1 VSGGE
6 LKVAGSAHT
15 DVAAYVLGV
24 LSEAESTQFEA
35 HLMNCPH
42 CQLDLIEL
50 YQLPDVLDLVKRSWP
65 EPPLPA
71 PSPRTLA
78 PGPRVLRGL
87 MEEASVKRR
96 RRKRLGIIA
105 GAAAAALVV
114 AGPLVTLA
122 VRPADA
128 VPPASLSAPGTK
140 QPPPATSVLAT
151 SVPSPSTGASSEPGG
166 GQTYGRGSG
175 SGGSAVSA
183 VVKVSPVEWG
193 SRVDLELRGIVGPLK
208 CQLFAISTTGDARVV
223 SGWSVP
229 PKGFGIPGSPEPL
242 RLQGSISLPM
252 DQIARFEVRGDD
264 GTVLVVVQR

>member
-1 VSGGE
+1 
-6 LKVAGSAHT
+6 VAGSAHT

-24 LSEAESTQFEA
+24 LSEAENSQFEA

-65 EPPLPA
+65 EPPMPA
-71 PSPRTLA
+71 PSPRTLS

-87 MEEASVKRR
+87 MEEAAVKRR
-96 RRKRLGIIA
+96 RRRRIGILA
-105 GAAAAALVV
+105 GAAAAAAVI

-128 VPPASLSAPGTK
+128 VAPASLAAPSTK
-140 QPPPATSVLAT
+140 QPPPATIVPAT
-151 SVPSPSTGASSEPGG
+151 STAPPATGTSSQPGG

-175 SGGSAVSA
+175 GSAVSA
-183 VVKVSPVEWG
+183 LVTVSPVEWG
-193 SRVDLELRGIVGPLK
+193 SRVELELRGIVGPVN
-208 CQLFAISTTGDARVV
+208 CQLVAIPAAGDERVV
-223 SGWSVP
+223 SSWSVP

-242 RLQGSISLPM
+242 RLQGSISLAM
-252 DQIARFEVRGDD
+252 DKISRFEVRGDD

>member
-1 VSGGE
+1 M
-6 LKVAGSAHT
+6 AASAHT

-24 LSEAESTQFEA
+24 LSEAENTQFEA

-65 EPPLPA
+65 EPPMPA
-71 PSPRTLA
+71 PGPRTLA

-87 MEEASVKRR
+87 MEEATVKRR
-96 RRKRLGIIA
+96 RRKRLGLLA

-128 VPPASLSAPGTK
+128 VPPASLSAPSTK
-140 QPPPATSVLAT
+140 QAPPETGVLAT
-151 SVPSPSTGASSEPGG
+151 SVPPAQPGSS
-166 GQTYGRGSG
+166 QTYGRGSG
-175 SGGSAVSA
+175 GSAVNA
-183 VVKVSPVEWG
+183 LVTVSPVEWG
-193 SRVDLELRGIVGPLK
+193 SRVELELRGIVGPVK
-208 CQLFAISTTGDARVV
+208 CRLVAISKAGDESVV
-223 SGWSVP
+223 SSWSVP

-242 RLQGSISLPM
+242 RLQGTISLAM
-252 DQIARFEVRGDD
+252 DQIGRFEVRGDD
-264 GTVLVVVQR
+264 GSVLVSVQR

>member
-1 VSGGE
+1 M
-6 LKVAGSAHT
+6 AGSAHT

-35 HLMNCPH
+35 HLMDCPN

-65 EPPLPA
+65 EPPMPA

-87 MEEASVKRR
+87 MEEAAVKRR
-96 RRKRLGIIA
+96 RRKRLGLIA

-128 VPPASLSAPGTK
+128 VPPASLSAPNK
-140 QPPPATSVLAT
+140 PAPATSVPAT
-151 SVPSPSTGASSEPGG
+151 STAPPSSGAAGQPGG
-166 GQTYGRGSG
+166 GRTYGRG

-183 VVKVSPVEWG
+183 LVTVSPVEWG
-193 SRVDLELRGIVGPLK
+193 SKVELELRGIVGPLK
-208 CQLFAISTTGDARVV
+208 CRLIAISAAGDESVV
-223 SGWSVP
+223 SSWTVP
-229 PKGFGIPGSPEPL
+229 PKGFGIPGSSEPL
-242 RLQGSISLPM
+242 RLQGNISMVM

-264 GTVLVVVQR
+264 GAVLVVVQR

>member
-1 VSGGE
+1 M
-6 LKVAGSAHT
+6 AGSAHT

-65 EPPLPA
+65 EPPMPA

-87 MEEASVKRR
+87 MEEAAVKRR
-96 RRKRLGIIA
+96 RRKRIGILA
-105 GAAAAALVV
+105 GAAAAAAVI

-128 VPPASLSAPGTK
+128 VPPASLAAPAGK

-151 SVPSPSTGASSEPGG
+151 SVPPPSSGAPSQPGG

-175 SGGSAVSA
+175 GSAVSA
-183 VVKVSPVEWG
+183 VVTVSPVEWG

-208 CQLFAISTTGDARVV
+208 CQLIAISTTGDDRVV

-229 PKGFGIPGSPEPL
+229 PKGFGIPGSPDPL
-242 RLQGSISLPM
+242 RLQGSTSLAVEQIS
-252 DQIARFEVRGDD
+252 RFEVRGDD

>member
-1 VSGGE
+1 M
-6 LKVAGSAHT
+6 AGSAHT

-24 LSEAESTQFEA
+24 LSEAENTQFEA

-65 EPPLPA
+65 EPPMPA
-71 PSPRTLA
+71 PSPRTLS

-87 MEEASVKRR
+87 MEEAAVKRR
-96 RRKRLGIIA
+96 RRRRLGILA

-128 VPPASLSAPGTK
+128 VPPASLAAPSGK
-140 QPPPATSVLAT
+140 QPPPATSVAGT
-151 SVPSPSTGASSEPGG
+151 STPPPSAPAGQPGG

-175 SGGSAVSA
+175 GSAVNA
-183 VVKVSPVEWG
+183 LVTVSPVEWG
-193 SRVDLELRGIVGPLK
+193 SRVELELRGIVGPVK
-208 CQLFAISTTGDARVV
+208 CQLVAIPAAGDERVV
-223 SGWSVP
+223 SSWSVP

-242 RLQGSISLPM
+242 RLQGSVSLAM
-252 DQIARFEVRGDD
+252 DQISRFEVRGDD

>member
-1 VSGGE
+1 M
-6 LKVAGSAHT
+6 AGSAHT

-65 EPPLPA
+65 EPPMPA
-71 PSPRTLA
+71 PGPRTLA

-87 MEEASVKRR
+87 MEEAAVKRR
-96 RRKRLGIIA
+96 RRKRIGILA
-105 GAAAAALVV
+105 GAAAAAAVI

-128 VPPASLSAPGTK
+128 VPPAALAAPTSK

-151 SVPSPSTGASSEPGG
+151 SVPPPSTGAPSQPGG

-175 SGGSAVSA
+175 GSAVSA
-183 VVKVSPVEWG
+183 VVTVSPVEWG

-208 CQLFAISTTGDARVV
+208 CQLVAISTTGDDRVV

-229 PKGFGIPGSPEPL
+229 PKGFGIPGSPDPL
-242 RLQGSISLPM
+242 RLQGSTSLAVEQIS
-252 DQIARFEVRGDD
+252 RFEVRGDD

>member
-1 VSGGE
+1 M
-6 LKVAGSAHT
+6 AGSAHT

-24 LSEAESTQFEA
+24 LSEAENAQFEA

-65 EPPLPA
+65 EPPMPA
-71 PSPRTLA
+71 PSPRTLS

-87 MEEASVKRR
+87 MEEAAVKRR
-96 RRKRLGIIA
+96 RRKRVGLLA
-105 GAAAAALVV
+105 GAAAAAAVI

-128 VPPASLSAPGTK
+128 VPPAALASPSGK
-140 QPPPATSVLAT
+140 QPPPVSSVPATSTAP
-151 SVPSPSTGASSEPGG
+151 PSAGAPAQPGG

-175 SGGSAVSA
+175 GSAVSA
-183 VVKVSPVEWG
+183 VVTVSPVEWG
-193 SRVDLELRGIVGPLK
+193 SRVDLELRGIVGPVK
-208 CQLFAISTTGDARVV
+208 CQLVAVSTAGDERVV
-223 SGWSVP
+223 SSWAVP

-242 RLQGSISLPM
+242 RLQGSISLAM
-252 DQIARFEVRGDD
+252 DQIGRFEVRGDD
-264 GTVLVVVQR
+264 GSVLVVVQR

>member
-1 VSGGE
+1 
-6 LKVAGSAHT
+6 VAGSAHT

-24 LSEAESTQFEA
+24 LSEAENTQFEA

-65 EPPLPA
+65 EPPMPA
-71 PSPRTLA
+71 PSPRTLS

-87 MEEASVKRR
+87 MEEAAVKRR
-96 RRKRLGIIA
+96 RRRRIGILA
-105 GAAAAALVV
+105 GAAAAAAVI

-128 VPPASLSAPGTK
+128 VPPASLTAPSTK
-140 QPPPATSVLAT
+140 QPPPSVLAT
-151 SVPSPSTGASSEPGG
+151 STAPPSAGPAGQPGG
-166 GQTYGRGSG
+166 GRTYGRG

-183 VVKVSPVEWG
+183 LVTVSPVEWG
-193 SRVDLELRGIVGPLK
+193 SRVELELRGIVGPVN
-208 CQLFAISTTGDARVV
+208 CQLVAIPAAGDERVV
-223 SGWSVP
+223 SSWSVP

-242 RLQGSISLPM
+242 RLQGSVSLAMDEIS
-252 DQIARFEVRGDD
+252 RFEVRGDD

>member
-1 VSGGE
+1 
-6 LKVAGSAHT
+6 VAGSAHT

-24 LSEAESTQFEA
+24 LSEAESNQFEA

-71 PSPRTLA
+71 PGPRTLA

-96 RRKRLGIIA
+96 RRKRIGIIA
-105 GAAAAALVV
+105 GTAAAALVI

-128 VPPASLSAPGTK
+128 VPPAALSAPSSK
-140 QPPPATSVLAT
+140 QPPPSVLAT
-151 SVPSPSTGASSEPGG
+151 SIPPPAATTPGQPGG

-175 SGGSAVSA
+175 GSAVSA
-183 VVKVSPVEWG
+183 VVTVSPVEWG
-193 SRVDLELRGIVGPLK
+193 SRVELELRGIVGPLK
-208 CQLFAISTTGDARVV
+208 CQLVAVSKTGEDSVV

-242 RLQGSISLPM
+242 RLQGSTSLPM
-252 DQIARFEVRGDD
+252 DQIGRFEVRAGD
-264 GTVLVVVQR
+264 GTVLVMVQR

>member
-1 VSGGE
+1 
-6 LKVAGSAHT
+6 VAGSAHT

-24 LSEAESTQFEA
+24 LSEAENTQFEA

-65 EPPLPA
+65 EPPMPA
-71 PSPRTLA
+71 PGPRTLS

-87 MEEASVKRR
+87 MEEAAVKRR
-96 RRKRLGIIA
+96 RRKRIGLLA
-105 GAAAAALVV
+105 GAAAAAAVI

-128 VPPASLSAPGTK
+128 VPPAALAPPSSK
-140 QPPPATSVLAT
+140 QAPSVSSVPATST
-151 SVPSPSTGASSEPGG
+151 PPPGSTQGQPGG

-175 SGGSAVSA
+175 GSAVSA
-183 VVKVSPVEWG
+183 VVTVSPVEWG
-193 SRVDLELRGIVGPLK
+193 SRVDLDLRGIVGPVK
-208 CQLFAISTTGDARVV
+208 CQLIAVSTAGDERVV
-223 SGWSVP
+223 SSWSVP

-242 RLQGSISLPM
+242 RLQGSVSLTM
-252 DQIARFEVRGDD
+252 DQIGRFEVRGDD
-264 GTVLVVVQR
+264 GAVLVVVQR

>member
-1 VSGGE
+1 
-6 LKVAGSAHT
+6 VAGSAHT

-24 LSEAESTQFEA
+24 LGEAENAQFEA
-35 HLMNCPH
+35 HLMNCPN

-50 YQLPDVLDLVKRSWP
+50 YQLPDVLDEVKRSWP
-65 EPPLPA
+65 EPPMPA
-71 PSPRTLA
+71 PGPRTLS

-128 VPPASLSAPGTK
+128 VPPASLAAPGGK
-140 QPPPATSVLAT
+140 QPAPLT
-151 SVPSPSTGASSEPGG
+151 SVPAASTAPPSAAVPGQSGG
-166 GQTYGRGSG
+166 GRTYGHG
-175 SGGSAVSA
+175 SGGSAVNA
-183 VVKVSPVEWG
+183 LVTVAPVEWG
-193 SRVDLELRGIVGPLK
+193 SRVDLELRGIVGPMK
-208 CQLFAISTTGDARVV
+208 CQLVAVSAAGEDRVV

-242 RLQGSISLPM
+242 RLQGATSLTM
-252 DQIARFEVRGDD
+252 DQISRFEVRGED

>member
-1 VSGGE
+1 M
-6 LKVAGSAHT
+6 AGSAHT

-24 LSEAESTQFEA
+24 LSEAENTQFEA

-65 EPPLPA
+65 EPPMPA
-71 PSPRTLA
+71 PGPRTLS

-87 MEEASVKRR
+87 MEEAAVKRR
-96 RRKRLGIIA
+96 RRKRIGLLA
-105 GAAAAALVV
+105 GAAAAAAVI

-128 VPPASLSAPGTK
+128 VAPAALAAPSGKQAPPVSSV
-140 QPPPATSVLAT
+140 PATSTAP
-151 SVPSPSTGASSEPGG
+151 PSSGAPGQPGG

-175 SGGSAVSA
+175 GSAVSA
-183 VVKVSPVEWG
+183 VVTVSPVEWG
-193 SRVDLELRGIVGPLK
+193 SRVDLELRGIVGPVK
-208 CQLFAISTTGDARVV
+208 CQLVAVSTGGDERVV
-223 SGWSVP
+223 SSWAVP

-242 RLQGSISLPM
+242 RLQGSISLAM
-252 DQIARFEVRGDD
+252 DQIGRFEVRGDD
-264 GTVLVVVQR
+264 GSVLVVVQR

>member
-1 VSGGE
+1 M
-6 LKVAGSAHT
+6 AGSAHT

-24 LSEAESTQFEA
+24 LSEAENTQFEA

-65 EPPLPA
+65 EPPMPA
-71 PSPRTLA
+71 PSPRTLS

-87 MEEASVKRR
+87 MEEAAVKRR
-96 RRKRLGIIA
+96 RRRRIGILA
-105 GAAAAALVV
+105 GAAAAAAVI

-128 VPPASLSAPGTK
+128 VPPASLSAPSNK
-140 QPPPATSVLAT
+140 QPPPSPSVLAT
-151 SVPSPSTGASSEPGG
+151 SIAPPSAGTSSQPGG

-175 SGGSAVSA
+175 GSAVSA
-183 VVKVSPVEWG
+183 LVTVSPVEWG
-193 SRVDLELRGIVGPLK
+193 SRVELELRGIVGPVN
-208 CQLFAISTTGDARVV
+208 CQLVAIPTAGDERVV
-223 SGWSVP
+223 SSWSVP

-242 RLQGSISLPM
+242 RLQGSISLAM
-252 DQIARFEVRGDD
+252 DRISRFEVRGDD

>member
-1 VSGGE
+1 
-6 LKVAGSAHT
+6 VAGSAHT

-24 LSEAESTQFEA
+24 LSEAENTQFEA
-35 HLMNCPH
+35 HLMNCPN

-65 EPPLPA
+65 EPPMPA
-71 PSPRTLA
+71 PSPRTLS

-87 MEEASVKRR
+87 MEEATVKRR
-96 RRKRLGIIA
+96 RRRRLGILA

-128 VPPASLSAPGTK
+128 VPPASLAAPSGK
-140 QPPPATSVLAT
+140 QPPPATSVPAT
-151 SVPSPSTGASSEPGG
+151 SVAPPSAASSRAPGG

-183 VVKVSPVEWG
+183 LVTVSPVEWG
-193 SRVDLELRGIVGPLK
+193 SLVELELRGIVGPIN
-208 CQLFAISTTGDARVV
+208 CQLVAVSTAGEDRVV
-223 SGWSVP
+223 SSWAVP
-229 PKGFGIPGSPEPL
+229 PKGYGIPGSPESL

-252 DQIARFEVRGDD
+252 DRIARFEVRGDD

>member
-1 VSGGE
+1 VT
-6 LKVAGSAHT
+6 GSAHT

-65 EPPLPA
+65 EPPMPA
-71 PSPRTLA
+71 PGPRTLA

-87 MEEASVKRR
+87 MEEATVKRR

-128 VPPASLSAPGTK
+128 VPPAALSAPSK
-140 QPPPATSVLAT
+140 PPPATSVPAT
-151 SVPSPSTGASSEPGG
+151 SVPPSAGAPAPGQPGG

-175 SGGSAVSA
+175 GSAVSA
-183 VVKVSPVEWG
+183 LVTVSPVEWG
-193 SRVDLELRGIVGPLK
+193 SRVELELRGIVGPLK
-208 CQLFAISTTGDARVV
+208 CQLVAVSTANDERVV
-223 SGWSVP
+223 SSWVVP
-229 PKGFGIPGSPEPL
+229 PKGFGIPGSSEPL
-242 RLQGSISLPM
+242 RLQGSISM
-252 DQIARFEVRGDD
+252 AADQIARFEVRGDD
-264 GTVLVVVQR
+264 GAVLVVVQR

>member
-1 VSGGE
+1 VPFANGGE
-6 LKVAGSAHT
+6 LSVAGSAHT

-24 LSEAESTQFEA
+24 LSEAENAQFEA

-65 EPPLPA
+65 EPPMPA
-71 PSPRTLA
+71 PGPRTLS

-87 MEEASVKRR
+87 MEEAAVKRR
-96 RRKRLGIIA
+96 RRRRIGILA
-105 GAAAAALVV
+105 GAAAAAAVI

-128 VPPASLSAPGTK
+128 VPPASLSAPSGK
-140 QPPPATSVLAT
+140 QALPVTSPPATSTA
-151 SVPSPSTGASSEPGG
+151 PPSTPAGQPGG

-175 SGGSAVSA
+175 GSAVSA
-183 VVKVSPVEWG
+183 LITVSPVEWG
-193 SRVDLELRGIVGPLK
+193 SRVELELRGIVGPIDCELV
-208 CQLFAISTTGDARVV
+208 AVSTSGVDRVV
-223 SGWSVP
+223 SSWTVP

-242 RLQGSISLPM
+242 RLQGSTMLPM
-252 DQIARFEVRGDD
+252 DQIGRFEVRGGD
-264 GTVLVVVQR
+264 GTVLVVVRR

>member
-1 VSGGE
+1 M
-6 LKVAGSAHT
+6 AGSAHT

-50 YQLPDVLDLVKRSWP
+50 YQLPDVLDMVKRSWP
-65 EPPLPA
+65 EPPMPA

-87 MEEASVKRR
+87 MEEAAVKRR
-96 RRKRLGIIA
+96 RRKRIGILA
-105 GAAAAALVV
+105 GAAAAAAVI

-128 VPPASLSAPGTK
+128 VPPASLSAPSGK
-140 QPPPATSVLAT
+140 QAVTSVAAT
-151 SVPSPSTGASSEPGG
+151 SVPAPSTGAPSQPGS
-166 GQTYGRGSG
+166 GQTYGRG

-183 VVKVSPVEWG
+183 VVRVSPVEWG

-208 CQLFAISTTGDARVV
+208 CQLFAVSTTGDDRVV

-229 PKGFGIPGSPEPL
+229 PKGFGIPGSPDPL
-242 RLQGSISLPM
+242 RLQGSVSLAM

>member
-1 VSGGE
+1 M
-6 LKVAGSAHT
+6 AGSAHT

-87 MEEASVKRR
+87 MEEAAVKRR
-96 RRKRLGIIA
+96 RRKRIGILA
-105 GAAAAALVV
+105 GAAAAAAVI

-128 VPPASLSAPGTK
+128 VPPASLAAPSGK
-140 QPPPATSVLAT
+140 ASPSVLAT
-151 SVPSPSTGASSEPGG
+151 STPPPSPESPGQPGG

-175 SGGSAVSA
+175 GSAVSA
-183 VVKVSPVEWG
+183 LVTVSPVEWG
-193 SRVDLELRGIVGPLK
+193 SRVELELRGIVGPMK
-208 CQLFAISTTGDARVV
+208 CQLVAVSTAGDDRVV

-242 RLQGSISLPM
+242 RLQGSISLAM
-252 DQIARFEVRGDD
+252 DQIGRFEVRGDD

>member
-1 VSGGE
+1 
-6 LKVAGSAHT
+6 VAGSAHT

-24 LSEAESTQFEA
+24 LSEAENAQFEA

-65 EPPLPA
+65 EPPMPA
-71 PSPRTLA
+71 PSPRTLS

-87 MEEASVKRR
+87 MEEAAVKRR
-96 RRKRLGIIA
+96 RRKRIGLLA
-105 GAAAAALVV
+105 GAAAAAAVI

-128 VPPASLSAPGTK
+128 VPPAALASPSGK
-140 QPPPATSVLAT
+140 QPPPVSSVPATSTAP
-151 SVPSPSTGASSEPGG
+151 PSAGAPGQPGG

-175 SGGSAVSA
+175 GSAVSA
-183 VVKVSPVEWG
+183 VVTVSPVEWG
-193 SRVDLELRGIVGPLK
+193 SRVDLELRGIVGPVK
-208 CQLFAISTTGDARVV
+208 CQLVAVSTAGDERVV
-223 SGWSVP
+223 SSWVVP

-242 RLQGSISLPM
+242 RLQGTISLAM
-252 DQIARFEVRGDD
+252 DQIGRFEVRGDD
-264 GTVLVVVQR
+264 GSVLVVVQR

>member
-1 VSGGE
+1 M
-6 LKVAGSAHT
+6 AASAHT

-24 LSEAESTQFEA
+24 LSEAENSQFEA

-65 EPPLPA
+65 EPPMPA

-87 MEEASVKRR
+87 MEEATVKRR
-96 RRKRLGIIA
+96 RRKRLGLLA

-128 VPPASLSAPGTK
+128 VPPASLSAPSTK
-140 QPPPATSVLAT
+140 QAPPATSVLAT
-151 SVPSPSTGASSEPGG
+151 SVPPPASGAVQPGG

-175 SGGSAVSA
+175 GSAVNA
-183 VVKVSPVEWG
+183 LVTVSPVEWG
-193 SRVDLELRGIVGPLK
+193 SRVDLELRGIVGPVK
-208 CQLFAISTTGDARVV
+208 CQLVAISTAGDERVV
-223 SGWSVP
+223 SSWAVP

-242 RLQGSISLPM
+242 RLQGTISLAM
-252 DQIARFEVRGDD
+252 DQIGRFEVRGDD
-264 GTVLVVVQR
+264 GSVLVSVQR

>member
-1 VSGGE
+1 
-6 LKVAGSAHT
+6 VAGSAHT

-24 LSEAESTQFEA
+24 LSEAENTQFEA

-65 EPPLPA
+65 EPPMPA
-71 PSPRTLA
+71 PSPRTLS

-87 MEEASVKRR
+87 MDEAPVKRR

-105 GAAAAALVV
+105 GVAAAALVV

-128 VPPASLSAPGTK
+128 VPPASLAAPSGK
-140 QPPPATSVLAT
+140 QPPPVT
-151 SVPSPSTGASSEPGG
+151 SVPATSTAPPPAGTQPQPGG

-175 SGGSAVSA
+175 GSAVSA
-183 VVKVSPVEWG
+183 LVTVSPVEWG

-208 CQLFAISTTGDARVV
+208 CQLVAVSTAGDERVV
-223 SGWSVP
+223 SSWVVP
-229 PKGFGIPGSPEPL
+229 PKGFGIPGSSEPL
-242 RLQGSISLPM
+242 RLQGSISMVM

-264 GTVLVVVQR
+264 GTVLVIVQR

>member
-1 VSGGE
+1 M
-6 LKVAGSAHT
+6 AGSPHT

-24 LSEAESTQFEA
+24 LSEAENTQFEA

-65 EPPLPA
+65 EPPMPA
-71 PSPRTLA
+71 PSPRTLS

-87 MEEASVKRR
+87 MEEAAIKRR
-96 RRKRLGIIA
+96 RRRRIGILA
-105 GAAAAALVV
+105 GAAAAAAVI

-128 VPPASLSAPGTK
+128 VPPAALASPSGK
-140 QPPPATSVLAT
+140 QPPPVSSVPATSTAPPA
-151 SVPSPSTGASSEPGG
+151 SGSPGQPGG

-175 SGGSAVSA
+175 GSAVSA
-183 VVKVSPVEWG
+183 VVTVSPVEWG
-193 SRVDLELRGIVGPLK
+193 SRVDLELRGIVGPVK
-208 CQLFAISTTGDARVV
+208 CQLVAVSTAGDERVV
-223 SGWSVP
+223 SSWSVP

-242 RLQGSISLPM
+242 RLQGSISLAM
-252 DQIARFEVRGDD
+252 DQIGRFEVRGDD
-264 GTVLVVVQR
+264 GSVLVVVQR

>member
-1 VSGGE
+1 M
-6 LKVAGSAHT
+6 AGSAHT

-65 EPPLPA
+65 EPPMPA
-71 PSPRTLA
+71 PGPRTLA

-128 VPPASLSAPGTK
+128 VPPASLSAPSSK
-140 QPPPATSVLAT
+140 QPPPATSVPAT
-151 SVPSPSTGASSEPGG
+151 STAPPSTGTPAQPGG

-175 SGGSAVSA
+175 TGGSAVSA
-183 VVKVSPVEWG
+183 VVTVSPVEWG
-193 SRVDLELRGIVGPLK
+193 TRVDLELRGIVGPLK
-208 CQLFAISTTGDARVV
+208 CQLFAVSTTGDDRVV
-223 SGWSVP
+223 SGWAVP
-229 PKGFGIPGSPEPL
+229 PKGFGIPGSPDPL
-242 RLQGSISLPM
+242 RLQGSISLAM
-252 DQIARFEVRGDD
+252 DQISRFEVRGDD

>member
-1 VSGGE
+1 M
-6 LKVAGSAHT
+6 AGSAHT

-24 LSEAESTQFEA
+24 LSEAENNQFEA

-65 EPPLPA
+65 EPPMPA
-71 PSPRTLA
+71 PGPRTLA

-96 RRKRLGIIA
+96 RRRRAGIIA
-105 GAAAAALVV
+105 GTAAAALVI

-128 VPPASLSAPGTK
+128 VPPASLSAPSGKPASAVTSV
-140 QPPPATSVLAT
+140 PATSTPPPSAAST
-151 SVPSPSTGASSEPGG
+151 SRPPGG

-175 SGGSAVSA
+175 GSAVNA
-183 VVKVSPVEWG
+183 LVTVLPVEWG
-193 SRVDLELRGIVGPLK
+193 SRVELELRGIVGPLN
-208 CQLFAISTTGDARVV
+208 CQLVAISAAGEERVV
-223 SGWSVP
+223 TGWSVP

-242 RLQGSISLPM
+242 RLQGSTSMTM
-252 DQIARFEVRGDD
+252 DQIGRFEVRGED
-264 GTVLVVVQR
+264 GTVLVMVQR

>member
-1 VSGGE
+1 
-6 LKVAGSAHT
+6 VAGSAHT

-24 LSEAESTQFEA
+24 LSEAENTQFEA
-35 HLMNCPH
+35 HLMNCPN

-65 EPPLPA
+65 EPPMPA
-71 PSPRTLA
+71 PGPRTLS

-87 MEEASVKRR
+87 MEEATVKRR
-96 RRKRLGIIA
+96 RRRRIGILA

-128 VPPASLSAPGTK
+128 VPPASLAAPSSK
-140 QPPPATSVLAT
+140 QPPATSVPAT
-151 SVPSPSTGASSEPGG
+151 STPPPSATPRAPGG

-183 VVKVSPVEWG
+183 LVTVSPVDWG
-193 SRVDLELRGIVGPLK
+193 SRVELELRGIVGPIN
-208 CQLFAISTTGDARVV
+208 CQLVAVSTAGEDRVV
-223 SGWSVP
+223 SSWSVS
-229 PKGFGIPGSPEPL
+229 PKGYGIPGSPEPL
-242 RLQGSISLPM
+242 RLEGSISLSM
-252 DQIARFEVRGDD
+252 DRIGRFEVRGDD

>member
-1 VSGGE
+1 M
-6 LKVAGSAHT
+6 AGSPHT

-24 LSEAESTQFEA
+24 LSEAENTQFEA

-65 EPPLPA
+65 EPPMPA
-71 PSPRTLA
+71 PSPRTLS

-87 MEEASVKRR
+87 MEEAAVKRR
-96 RRKRLGIIA
+96 RRKRIGILA
-105 GAAAAALVV
+105 SAAAAAAVI

-128 VPPASLSAPGTK
+128 VPPAALAAPSGK
-140 QPPPATSVLAT
+140 QPPPVSSVPATSTA
-151 SVPSPSTGASSEPGG
+151 PPAAGNPGQPGG

-175 SGGSAVSA
+175 GSAVSA
-183 VVKVSPVEWG
+183 VVTVSPVEWG
-193 SRVDLELRGIVGPLK
+193 SRVDLDLRGIVGPVK
-208 CQLFAISTTGDARVV
+208 CQLVAVSTAGDERVV
-223 SGWSVP
+223 SSWSVP

-242 RLQGSISLPM
+242 RLQGSVSLTM
-252 DQIARFEVRGDD
+252 DQISRFEVRGDD
-264 GTVLVVVQR
+264 GAVLVVVQR

>member
-1 VSGGE
+1 M
-6 LKVAGSAHT
+6 AASAHT

-24 LSEAESTQFEA
+24 LSEAENSQFEA

-65 EPPLPA
+65 EPPMPA

-87 MEEASVKRR
+87 MEEATVKRR
-96 RRKRLGIIA
+96 RRKRLGLLA

-128 VPPASLSAPGTK
+128 VPPASLSAPSTK
-140 QPPPATSVLAT
+140 QAPATSVLAT
-151 SVPSPSTGASSEPGG
+151 SVPPPASGAVQPGG

-175 SGGSAVSA
+175 GSAVNA
-183 VVKVSPVEWG
+183 LVTVSPVEWG
-193 SRVDLELRGIVGPLK
+193 SRVDLELRGIVGPVK
-208 CQLFAISTTGDARVV
+208 CQLVAISTAGGERVV
-223 SGWSVP
+223 SSWAVP

-242 RLQGSISLPM
+242 RLQGTISLAM
-252 DQIARFEVRGDD
+252 DQIGRFEVRGDD
-264 GTVLVVVQR
+264 GSVLVSVQR

>member
-1 VSGGE
+1 
-6 LKVAGSAHT
+6 VAGSAHT

-24 LSEAESTQFEA
+24 LSEAENTQFEA

-65 EPPLPA
+65 EPPMPA
-71 PSPRTLA
+71 PSPRTLS

-87 MEEASVKRR
+87 MEEAAVKRR
-96 RRKRLGIIA
+96 RRRRIGILA
-105 GAAAAALVV
+105 GAAAAAAVI

-128 VPPASLSAPGTK
+128 VPPASLAAPSNK
-140 QPPPATSVLAT
+140 QPPPATSVPAT
-151 SVPSPSTGASSEPGG
+151 STAPPAGAQGQPGG

-175 SGGSAVSA
+175 GSAVSA
-183 VVKVSPVEWG
+183 LVTVSPVEWG
-193 SRVDLELRGIVGPLK
+193 SRVELELRGIVGPVK
-208 CQLFAISTTGDARVV
+208 CQLVAVPATGAERVV
-223 SGWSVP
+223 SSWSVP

-242 RLQGSISLPM
+242 RLQGSVSLAM
-252 DQIARFEVRGDD
+252 DQISRFEVRGED
-264 GTVLVVVQR
+264 GTILVVVQR

>member
-1 VSGGE
+1 VPCASGGE
-6 LKVAGSAHT
+6 LRLAGSAHT

-71 PSPRTLA
+71 PGPRTLA

-105 GAAAAALVV
+105 GTAAAALVV

-128 VPPASLSAPGTK
+128 VAPASLSAPSNK
-140 QPPPATSVLAT
+140 QPPPVT
-151 SVPSPSTGASSEPGG
+151 SVPATSTPPPGQLGG

-175 SGGSAVSA
+175 GSAVSA
-183 VVKVSPVEWG
+183 LVTVLPVEWG
-193 SRVDLELRGIVGPLK
+193 SRVELELRGIVGPLK
-208 CQLFAISTTGDARVV
+208 CQLVAISASGDERVV
-223 SGWSVP
+223 TGWSVP

-242 RLQGSISLPM
+242 RLQGSTSMAM
-252 DQIARFEVRGDD
+252 DQIGRFEVRGED
-264 GTVLVVVQR
+264 GTVLVMVQR